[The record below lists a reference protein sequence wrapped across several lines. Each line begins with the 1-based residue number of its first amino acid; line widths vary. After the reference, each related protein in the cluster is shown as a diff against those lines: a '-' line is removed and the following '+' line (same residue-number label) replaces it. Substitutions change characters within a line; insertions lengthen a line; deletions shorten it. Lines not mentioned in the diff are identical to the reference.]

1 MLADRA
7 DFRSFFADEDVTAV
21 AAFPALFIL
30 ADEDFAAL
38 DVREQLLVALFVA
51 LFDLGDAG
59 EVAGEGRETFGGS
72 FFLVTHVHIGPLLM
86 FAGGRRDEVGGGVAE
101 QAEFLEPQFRVLLLV
116 VRGLLE
122 DRGDLLIP
130 FLAGDGG

>member
-1 MLADRA
+1 
-7 DFRSFFADEDVTAV
+7 
-21 AAFPALFIL
+21 
-30 ADEDFAAL
+30 
-38 DVREQLLVALFVA
+38 
-51 LFDLGDAG
+51 
-59 EVAGEGRETFGGS
+59 
-72 FFLVTHVHIGPLLM
+72 M

-130 FLAGDGG
+130 FLAGDGGKVGVFVAGLRFSGERISEVGCSLAVLEVCHFQFSCDFGCLPFDTASRVDIV

>member
-59 EVAGEGRETFGGS
+59 EVAGEGLET
-72 FFLVTHVHIGPLLM
+72 L
-86 FAGGRRDEVGGGVAE
+86 R
-101 QAEFLEPQFRVLLLV
+101 
-116 VRGLLE
+116 
-122 DRGDLLIP
+122 
-130 FLAGDGG
+130 